1 MKQSILL
8 ITPNKSIYLHF
19 YLAVYSH
26 TPPRPLPDPLA
37 ELRHIERTDEW
48 YIRECIETY
57 WLPLCSKPRPPE
69 GWRVPLHKLSRIIT
83 GLLYMCRDTLVSW
96 HRPVVTP
103 HHQIRDTRADTETRK
118 LNSFKLHQVMR
129 QFCDLYYLII
139 QNSEPS
145 QATRCQKVHKINQKR
160 DELRGGDW
168 IC

>member
-69 GWRVPLHKLSRIIT
+69 VKGSSKDITAVSAMREFSRLTSFCISESIKLSN
-83 GLLYMCRDTLVSW
+83 
-96 HRPVVTP
+96 VV
-103 HHQIRDTRADTETRK
+103 
-118 LNSFKLHQVMR
+118 F
-129 QFCDLYYLII
+129 
-139 QNSEPS
+139 
-145 QATRCQKVHKINQKR
+145 
-160 DELRGGDW
+160 
-168 IC
+168 